1 MPTPIRLVI
10 FDLDGTLINAYPA
23 IYRSFNY
30 TIKQAGY
37 APQPEGVIR
46 RAVGWGDA
54 NLLKPFVKPG
64 DLERCLSVYR
74 RHHRKSL
81 VRYSRLIP
89 QALRVLKFFKRRGC
103 LLAVASNRPTAFSHI
118 LIRHLGLK
126 EYFNMVL
133 CADKLAQGKPHPQIL
148 KEIMRGL
155 AVAPAQTLYV
165 GDMQIDGQAGKRAH
179 VRTILVEGGSSTRQ
193 ELAREK
199 PWRII
204 KKIGLLTSAAIP
216 LTPPESGL

>member
-10 FDLDGTLINAYPA
+10 FDLDGTLIDAYPA

-30 TIKQAGY
+30 TMKQSGY
-37 APQPEGVIR
+37 AARSERVIR

-64 DLERCLSVYR
+64 DLKRCLAVYR

-81 VRYSRLIP
+81 VRHSRLIP
-89 QALRVLKFFKRRGC
+89 QALAVLKFFKRRGC

-126 EYFNMVL
+126 KYFDMVL

-148 KEIMRGL
+148 KEIMAGL
-155 AVAPAQTLYV
+155 SVAPAQTLYV
-165 GDMQIDGQAGKRAH
+165 GDMQIDGQAGRRAR

-204 KKIGLLTSAAIP
+204 KNIGLLTSAAIP